1 MNTNM
6 LYRNY
11 KKIQDKPIGL
21 GFFLLIISRRNKMKL
36 IDKVINK
43 AIKRIESLEVDYME
57 LSNAI
62 DIIPCELETLDNKNL
77 QKLWKESKNF
87 FELLKQYIPNANHE
101 FFEFLWYRVN
111 EKKYGI
117 NFEYDKK
124 LKKKADDFIYER
136 II

>member
-1 MNTNM
+1 
-6 LYRNY
+6 
-11 KKIQDKPIGL
+11 
-21 GFFLLIISRRNKMKL
+21 MKL

-124 LKKKADDFIYER
+124 LNINER